1 MSDKTNI
8 FASDHSESPAQV
20 IRQTMSVSVNDE
32 GTPQVS
38 FATNRGKGSGA
49 QVLPVDQYRDYVM
62 ALEGYSENG
71 IPEAEDENL
80 SAAETVRRTIR
91 QDDGQISFRVR
102 SGKGSKPAKLGT
114 EDFSEVV
121 DLLRSTVDAVE
132 NAGLK
137 LSASDLTDG
146 NSDIEE

>member
-8 FASDHSESPAQV
+8 FANDHSESPAQV
-20 IRQTMSVSVNDE
+20 IRQTMSVSVDDE

-49 QVLPVDQYRDYVM
+49 QTLPVDQYRDYVM
-62 ALEGYSENG
+62 ALEGYAENG
-71 IPEAEDENL
+71 IPEAEAENL

-102 SGKGSKPAKLGT
+102 SGKGSKPAKLGA

-132 NAGLK
+132 NAGEK
-137 LSASDLTDG
+137 LSTHG
-146 NSDIEE
+146 EIEE

>member
-1 MSDKTNI
+1 
-8 FASDHSESPAQV
+8 
-20 IRQTMSVSVNDE
+20 
-32 GTPQVS
+32 
-38 FATNRGKGSGA
+38 
-49 QVLPVDQYRDYVM
+49 M

-102 SGKGSKPAKLGT
+102 SGKGSKPAKLGA

-137 LSASDLTDG
+137 LSRTDEPSFEELRFRLPRGGTGKSGASSL
-146 NSDIEE
+146 

>member
-8 FASDHSESPAQV
+8 FANDHSESPAQV
-20 IRQTMSVSVNDE
+20 IRQTMSVSVSED
-32 GTPQVS
+32 GAPQVS

-49 QVLPVDQYRDYVM
+49 QTLPVAQYRDYVTT
-62 ALEGYSENG
+62 LEEYSENG
-71 IPEAEDENL
+71 IPDSEDENL

-102 SGKGSKPAKLGT
+102 SGKGSKPAKLGS
-114 EDFSEVV
+114 EDFAEVV

-137 LSASDLTDG
+137 LSTS
-146 NSDIEE
+146 IEDSEA

>member
-8 FASDHSESPAQV
+8 FASDHNESPAQV
-20 IRQTMSVSVNDE
+20 IRQTMSVSVDDE
-32 GTPQVS
+32 GTPMVS

-49 QVLPVDQYRDYVM
+49 QVLPVEEYRDYVM
-62 ALEGYSENG
+62 ALEVYAENG

-102 SGKGSKPAKLGT
+102 SGKGSKPAKLGAS
-114 EDFSEVV
+114 DFSQVV
-121 DLLRSTVDAVE
+121 ELLRSTVEAVE
-132 NAGLK
+132 NAGSK
-137 LSASDLTDG
+137 LTNAG
-146 NSDIEE
+146 IEE

>member
-8 FASDHSESPAQV
+8 FASDHNESPAQV
-20 IRQTMSVSVNDE
+20 IRQTMSVSVDDD
-32 GTPQVS
+32 GTPMVS

-49 QVLPVDQYRDYVM
+49 QVLPVEEYRDYVM
-62 ALEGYSENG
+62 ALEVYAENG

-102 SGKGSKPAKLGT
+102 SGKGSKPAKLDAS
-114 EDFSEVV
+114 DFSEVV
-121 DLLRSTVDAVE
+121 ELLRSTVEAVE
-132 NAGLK
+132 NAGSK
-137 LSASDLTDG
+137 LTNAG
-146 NSDIEE
+146 IEE

>member
-8 FASDHSESPAQV
+8 FASDHNESPAQV
-20 IRQTMSVSVNDE
+20 IRQTMSVSVDDD
-32 GTPQVS
+32 GKPQVS

-49 QVLPVDQYRDYVM
+49 QTLPVDQYRDYVL

-71 IPEAEDENL
+71 IPEAEAENL

-102 SGKGSKPAKLGT
+102 SGKGSKPAKLGA

-121 DLLRSTVDAVE
+121 ELLRSTVDAVE
-132 NAGLK
+132 NAGEK
-137 LSASDLTDG
+137 LSTPSLMSDSEID
-146 NSDIEE
+146 E

>member
-8 FASDHSESPAQV
+8 FASDHNESPAQV
-20 IRQTMSVSVNDE
+20 IRQTMSVSVDE
-32 GTPQVS
+32 DGTPMVS

-49 QVLPVDQYRDYVM
+49 QVLPVEQYRDYVM

-71 IPEAEDENL
+71 IPESEDENL

-102 SGKGSKPAKLGT
+102 SGKGSKPAKLGS

-121 DLLRSTVDAVE
+121 ELLRSTVDAVE
-132 NAGLK
+132 AAGNK
-137 LSASDLTDG
+137 LSAPDLTGEID
-146 NSDIEE
+146 E

>member
-8 FASDHSESPAQV
+8 FASDHTESPAQV
-20 IRQTMSVSVNDE
+20 IRQTMSVSVDDD

>member
-8 FASDHSESPAQV
+8 FASDHNESPAQV
-20 IRQTMSVSVNDE
+20 IRQTMSVSVDDE
-32 GTPQVS
+32 GTPMVS

-49 QVLPVDQYRDYVM
+49 QVLPVDEYRDYVM
-62 ALEGYSENG
+62 ALEVYAENG

-102 SGKGSKPAKLGT
+102 SGKGSKPAKLDAS
-114 EDFSEVV
+114 DFSEVV
-121 DLLRSTVDAVE
+121 ELLRSTVEAVE
-132 NAGLK
+132 NAGSK
-137 LSASDLTDG
+137 LTNAG
-146 NSDIEE
+146 IEE